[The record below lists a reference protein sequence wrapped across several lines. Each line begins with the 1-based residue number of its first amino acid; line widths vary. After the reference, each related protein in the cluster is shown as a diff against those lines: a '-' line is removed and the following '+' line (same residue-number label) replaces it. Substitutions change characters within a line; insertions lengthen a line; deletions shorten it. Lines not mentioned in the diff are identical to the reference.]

1 MTPQQFLN
9 EAKSGNPA
17 PLYLFAGPESYRR
30 RICRR
35 TLIDKFL
42 PEEIR
47 EEGLSRHDLDE
58 VTLRDVLDDASS
70 FSLFASQRVL
80 LVSSAEHV
88 LPKGSAKEEDNPGF
102 QALKDY
108 AKNPTPGVVIIFD
121 SQRITFDSDDK
132 TKLDR
137 LRKFYAPVKQIVEFH
152 PYSSEDARRLA
163 GDLAQRAGLKAEP
176 GALESLCEALGNDA
190 ARIASEL
197 EKLALFLGGTR
208 PVRIEDIAALS
219 PDARETT
226 IGTLVSAISRGDRRA
241 SLDLLETLVRA
252 GEYLPLALSFLSTQF
267 RLALAARDE
276 GIRTQQQLQG
286 HFAKLG
292 INMWSSRLQQ
302 VLQTLQAFD
311 KARLEEAIALIY
323 QADKAFRDR
332 SPDDR
337 IVMENLVLRLTR
349 K

>member
-1 MTPQQFLN
+1 MTPQQFLT

-17 PLYLFAGPESYRR
+17 PLYLFIGPESYRR

-35 TLIDKFL
+35 TLIEKFL
-42 PEEIR
+42 PEDIR

-58 VTLRDVLDDASS
+58 VTMRDVLDDASS

-88 LPKGSAKEEDNPGF
+88 LPKGNAKEDDNPNF
-102 QALKDY
+102 LALQDY

-137 LRKFYAPVKQIVEFH
+137 LRKFFAPVKQVVEFH
-152 PYSSEDARRLA
+152 PYSGEEARRLA
-163 GDLAQRAGLKAEP
+163 GDLAQRTGLKAEP
-176 GALESLCEALGNDA
+176 GALEALCEALGNDA
-190 ARIASEL
+190 ARISSEI
-197 EKLALFLGGTR
+197 EKIFLFVGSTR
-208 PVRIEDIAALS
+208 AVRLEDIASLS

-226 IGTLVSAISRGDRRA
+226 IFALVNAISRGDRRA

-252 GEYLPLALSFLSTQF
+252 GEYLPLALSFLATQF

-276 GIRTQQQLQG
+276 GIRTQQQIQG

-292 INMWSSRLQQ
+292 VGMWPSRAQQ
-302 VLQTLQAFD
+302 VVQTMQAFD
-311 KARLEEAIALIY
+311 KARLEEAIALTY

-337 IVMENLVLRLTR
+337 IVMEDLVLRLTR